1 MIASLI
7 RYIGASE
14 AAVRDLFERAR
25 GCAPCI
31 VFFDEFDALA
41 PRRGQDSTG
50 VTDRVV
56 NQLLCALDGEWTH
69 SKASACKRSPRRL
82 RGRTRRR
89 LHASTHHGACV
100 DALEGVCVLDPH
112 AGRHASA
119 HHGAPR
125 PPRFPTGV
133 EALEGVF
140 VLAASNRPELIDP
153 ALLRP
158 GRIDRKVTCML
169 IAC

>member
-56 NQLLCALDGEWTH
+56 NQLLCALDGGWTH

-89 LHASTHHGACV
+89 L
-100 DALEGVCVLDPH
+100 
-112 AGRHASA
+112 HASA

-169 IAC
+169 FAC